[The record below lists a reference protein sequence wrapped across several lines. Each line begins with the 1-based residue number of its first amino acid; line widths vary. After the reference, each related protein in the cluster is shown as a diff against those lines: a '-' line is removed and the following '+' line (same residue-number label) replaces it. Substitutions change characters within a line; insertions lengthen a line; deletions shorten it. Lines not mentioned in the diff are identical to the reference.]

1 VPRSDFFAGQGQ
13 GALGA
18 VSGARGAGD
27 ATASTGPTNSG
38 PGPAVAGIWH
48 IRRILLLAAAAS
60 NLPPSDTAF
69 PGSDLLCK
77 PKARL
82 ALLRLSKPAS
92 AIAVAWV
99 LEFLT
104 SVSAQA
110 IALRSMSVIPSCA
123 GA

>member
-1 VPRSDFFAGQGQ
+1 MFFWILPGAHKEIRRRLRGSAAQRIFFAGQ

-48 IRRILLLAAAAS
+48 IRHILLLAAAAS
-60 NLPPSDTAF
+60 KLPPSDAAF

-92 AIAVAWV
+92 AIAVA
-99 LEFLT
+99 
-104 SVSAQA
+104 
-110 IALRSMSVIPSCA
+110 
-123 GA
+123 